1 MRMNAQTLTDVANA
15 FRRRGLRAT
24 PQRLAI
30 AAVVLGTD
38 RHPSVQEVYEE
49 VRKAFPTTGL
59 ATVYNTLHALAELGF
74 VQELPYPGGLRF
86 DADPAPHINLVC
98 DGCGAIIDAHEWD
111 ATVEMLR
118 RHIAEARGF
127 DVRTQRLDFYGRC
140 SQCRT
145 TDSGAPAPA

>member
-1 MRMNAQTLTDVANA
+1 MIMKTETLNRVAEA

-30 AAVVLGTD
+30 ASVVLGTD

-49 VRKAFPTTGL
+49 VRKSFPTTGL

-74 VQELPYPGGLRF
+74 VQELTYPDGLRF

-98 DGCGAIIDAHEWD
+98 DGCGAIIDAHAWD
-111 ATVEMLR
+111 ATVEHLR
-118 RHIAEARGF
+118 RRIGEELEFAVRG
-127 DVRTQRLDFYGRC
+127 QRLDFYGL
-140 SQCRT
+140 CR
-145 TDSGAPAPA
+145 DCRRRGGGAAPA